1 MRKLI
6 RVDKEKAVI
15 SLGRFQPIKTVSYMD
30 GGGRLCAS
38 PVVKCSLNHTKP
50 FEVNTVRL

>member
-30 GGGRLCAS
+30 GGGEALC
-38 PVVKCSLNHTKP
+38 KCSLNHTKP

>member
-30 GGGRLCAS
+30 GGGGGSVQAPLSSA
-38 PVVKCSLNHTKP
+38 H
-50 FEVNTVRL
+50 